1 MKILC
6 LGSLNLDFTY
16 KVDHFVA
23 PGETIAALERTQH
36 CGGKGLNQ
44 SIALARAGADVYH
57 AGKIGSDGEIL
68 RERLV
73 GSGVNDSLL
82 ETDTTVPTGHAI
94 IQVDPSGQ
102 NNIIIC
108 GGANRSID
116 KAFVDRVLANFA
128 AGDILLLQNEIS
140 EVDYAIARAAEK
152 GMRVALN
159 PSPLDDALK
168 NSPELGKVG
177 IFILNEIE
185 GFDLT
190 GQKEPTAIC
199 KKLKELY
206 PGCVVML
213 TLGSQGAMYY
223 DGENTFTHDIFKVK
237 AVDTTGAGDTFTGY
251 FLAGLAEG
259 MDIASILELASKAS
273 AIAVSRPGASDAI
286 PTRSEVEAAEL

>member
-6 LGSLNLDFTY
+6 LGSLNLDFVY

-23 PGETIAALERTQH
+23 PGETIAALERNQH

-44 SIALARAGADVYH
+44 AIALARAGATVYH

-116 KAFVDRVLANFA
+116 KSFVDRVLENFT

-140 EVDYAIARAAEK
+140 EVDYAISRAAEK
-152 GMRVALN
+152 GMTVALN
-159 PSPLDDALK
+159 PSPLDEALK
-168 NSPELGKVG
+168 NSPELKKVG

-190 GQKEPTAIC
+190 GEKEPTAIC
-199 KKLKELY
+199 KKLKSLY
-206 PGCVVML
+206 PDCVVML
-213 TLGSQGAMYY
+213 TLGSRGSMYF
-223 DGENTFTHDIFKVK
+223 DGESTYTHDIFKVN

-259 MDIASILELASKAS
+259 MDVASILELASKAS
-273 AIAVSRPGASDAI
+273 AIAVSRPGASDSI
-286 PTRSEVEAAEL
+286 PTRKEVETTEL